1 MEAINQKSNHISIG
15 GLAAACGIPVETLRN
30 WEIRYG
36 FPEPRRLDSG
46 HRRYSLDLIPKLREI
61 KTLVEMGYKPSFAV
75 KASSEELC
83 QLMAASHNNEES
95 PIAIPSSLIFRWMG
109 LVRNMDVHELNREF
123 AQHWN
128 INGARNF
135 IFKMAIPFLREVG
148 NLWEKGEISVAH
160 EHFSSEVLQT
170 FLSGQWRPLLTEN
183 SSKHVVLANQEGELH
198 SLGLHMAAILTT
210 LNNVEPIFLG
220 PNTPLNDII
229 SAATQRK
236 ANAVVI
242 GLSSVSDTKH
252 STAFL
257 NNLQKGLIGVRLAFG
272 GNKTIPEMS
281 NIEYIDTLEAYDR
294 WLTTL

>member
-1 MEAINQKSNHISIG
+1 
-15 GLAAACGIPVETLRN
+15 
-30 WEIRYG
+30 
-36 FPEPRRLDSG
+36 
-46 HRRYSLDLIPKLREI
+46 
-61 KTLVEMGYKPSFAV
+61 MGYKPSFAV
-75 KASSEELC
+75 KASQEELC
-83 QLMAASHNNEES
+83 QLMADSKNSEES
-95 PIAIPSSLIFRWMG
+95 PAAIPSSLIFRWMS

-128 INGARNF
+128 IHGARNF

-148 NLWEKGEISVAH
+148 NLWAKGEISVAH

-183 SSKHVVLANQEGELH
+183 NSKHIVLANQEGELH

-210 LNNVEPIFLG
+210 LNNIEPIFLG

-242 GLSSVSDTKH
+242 GLSSISDTEK

-272 GNKTIPEMS
+272 GNKYIPEMS